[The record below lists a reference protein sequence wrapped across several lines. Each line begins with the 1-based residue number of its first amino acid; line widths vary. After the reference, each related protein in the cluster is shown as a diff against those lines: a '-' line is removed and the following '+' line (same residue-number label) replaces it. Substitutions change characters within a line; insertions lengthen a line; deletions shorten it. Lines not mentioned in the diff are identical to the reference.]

1 MASYPHEFIN
11 CPGIPHRGIVCT
23 NRIPPVLIC
32 SGRNEPYHRD
42 LRFNACDEC
51 GHFKWL
57 DPELWAAAE
66 RRKSQ
71 GPAYGAPPDLP
82 PDNPPSSSFT
92 LDPALAY
99 PPSQYLPPP
108 PSQLP
113 ALPPSQLY
121 PPPPPPS
128 QPRIP
133 SSSASLA
140 RPVPSQSSRKGPC
153 SAKGCT
159 RKEGSAE
166 CSFKMCKPCCQ
177 GQGKG
182 CRSTSHRPRSST
194 ALPSLPDDPTALSR
208 PPPIFSYQDQPP
220 AAVPSTQPKVYKTSM
235 STEFAKQYNAN
246 HEAHAQRKAAE
257 QLRREQEK
265 QYEHQIRV
273 YFWTKDGDEPQSAR
287 EQGIATWPKLNLI
300 NHPKLLQ
307 KLALTDS
314 SEIDIYDFDS
324 GCFGREDIDHVME
337 VPRSKI
343 LLMRHVGIRDCPQ
356 LDDFIKKHRPAV
368 PSTAG
373 NRRASISNK
382 RRASTDIYPSSLKAS
397 RLSHRTEPLPRS
409 TSPPSTPPSLSPS
422 SPEPSLS
429 SSPAPS
435 TRASTPDTPL
445 RLLPT
450 HLPTQPS
457 QDPDALWESG
467 RVLNPAGLGTL
478 PDNIYARDMAAAFGM
493 IIPKSAV
500 PVSDRFKTVFQT
512 SHYPK
517 GTWYQQVRAWKNS
530 EQAERDEA
538 AQLPRTS
545 AGLWTIWRAR
555 STGWAA
561 VTEQKRR

>member
-82 PDNPPSSSFT
+82 PNNPPSPNFT

-140 RPVPSQSSRKGPC
+140 RPVPSQSSRKGQRLQVHQP
-153 SAKGCT
+153 SPSKLD
-159 RKEGSAE
+159 S
-166 CSFKMCKPCCQ
+166 
-177 GQGKG
+177 
-182 CRSTSHRPRSST
+182 
-194 ALPSLPDDPTALSR
+194 PSLPPDDPTALSR

-307 KLALTDS
+307 KLALTDGN
-314 SEIDIYDFDS
+314 EIDIYDFDS
-324 GCFGREDIDHVME
+324 GCFSREDIDHVLE
-337 VPRSKI
+337 VPRSKT
-343 LLMRHVGIRDCPQ
+343 LLMRHVGVRDCPQ
-356 LDDFIKKHRPAV
+356 LDDFINKHRPAA

-373 NRRASISNK
+373 TRRAPISNK
-382 RRASTDIYPSSLKAS
+382 RRPSTDICPSSLKAS
-397 RLSHRTEPLPRS
+397 KLSHHSGPLPRS
-409 TSPPSTPPSLSPS
+409 TSPPSTPPSLLPS
-422 SPEPSLS
+422 SPGALVVIVTS
-429 SSPAPS
+429 SIDPCVFPDAPLPLPPTQTQSTQSPPD
-435 TRASTPDTPL
+435 PDT
-445 RLLPT
+445 
-450 HLPTQPS
+450 
-457 QDPDALWESG
+457 LWESG
-467 RVLNPAGLGTL
+467 QVLNNGVGTW
-478 PDNIYARDMAAAFGM
+478 PDNIYARDMAAAFRM
-493 IIPKSAV
+493 VIPKSELS
-500 PVSDRFKTVFQT
+500 VSDRFKTVFQT
-512 SHYPK
+512 SHFPK
-517 GTWYQQVRAWKNS
+517 GAWYQQVRAWKGS
-530 EQAERDEA
+530 EQGERDA
-538 AQLPRTS
+538 AALLPRTS
-545 AGLWTIWRAR
+545 AGLWTAWRAK
-555 STGWAA
+555 STGWAS
-561 VTEQKRR
+561 VSEQKRR